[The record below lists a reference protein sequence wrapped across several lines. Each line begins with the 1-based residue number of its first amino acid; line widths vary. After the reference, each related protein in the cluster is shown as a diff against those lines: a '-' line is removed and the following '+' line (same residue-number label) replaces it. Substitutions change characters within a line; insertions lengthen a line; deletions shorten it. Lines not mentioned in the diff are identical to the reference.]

1 MITLAIHLG
10 SHTPNPTPPPPHTH
24 THALSYI
31 QAVSVRL
38 NINLVLWNLISVIF
52 LNDQLLNQGENEEQS
67 ADDSEFSSLD
77 GALLQEHVTILNA
90 RLDQRSSEYDELKR
104 EFNRTKE
111 ECINLQ
117 GIKHGLQ
124 SRMSE
129 QEQVLMKL
137 KAELLKLSFSHQAAN
152 SDKGELQKLLE
163 ERDREIALL
172 RTELTSKHSQLVEQK
187 KKLDS
192 ALIRASDV
200 SSIEV
205 SLFFLH
211 AIGRLL
217 IIACT

>member
-1 MITLAIHLG
+1 MYKPSRNQTWFAIT
-10 SHTPNPTPPPPHTH
+10 N
-24 THALSYI
+24 
-31 QAVSVRL
+31 V
-38 NINLVLWNLISVIF
+38 
-52 LNDQLLNQGENEEQS
+52 
-67 ADDSEFSSLD
+67 
-77 GALLQEHVTILNA
+77 GAGASPDEAKSWTI
-90 RLDQRSSEYDELKR
+90 E
-104 EFNRTKE
+104 
-111 ECINLQ
+111 
-117 GIKHGLQ
+117 
-124 SRMSE
+124 
-129 QEQVLMKL
+129 
-137 KAELLKLSFSHQAAN
+137 AAN

-217 IIACT
+217 IIACTWFFA